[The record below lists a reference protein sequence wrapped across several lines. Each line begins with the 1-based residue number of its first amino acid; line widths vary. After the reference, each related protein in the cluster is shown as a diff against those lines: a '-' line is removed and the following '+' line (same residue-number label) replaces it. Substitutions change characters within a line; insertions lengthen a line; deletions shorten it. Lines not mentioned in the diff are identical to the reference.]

1 VWVQIDDDNE
11 PRTYVI
17 DRIEEDEDAGED
29 QVVLAADGEEAQLPL
44 SEVAD
49 LLNGQRAYQEKFV
62 GVVGD
67 GIATGSTQIP
77 PRKKSKKE
85 KPPEL
90 TVVICQTTA
99 ACPSGLQLGYK
110 LAHVLKRFHQVSLR
124 PMVKLFVDEDDD
136 ADHLVHAEVAS
147 DRLYFEKLRASL
159 AACICCENHL
169 VHVKA
174 VGPEKPTKGTEAAK
188 LQEVATAS
196 ALVDAWCGRPARPPE
211 PEPAPAPEPE
221 PEPRSGRARVA
232 ALRPQPRTSNLRTR
246 ITAQRRDCY

>member
-1 VWVQIDDDNE
+1 M
-11 PRTYVI
+11 
-17 DRIEEDEDAGED
+17 
-29 QVVLAADGEEAQLPL
+29 
-44 SEVAD
+44 
-49 LLNGQRAYQEKFV
+49 
-62 GVVGD
+62 
-67 GIATGSTQIP
+67 
-77 PRKKSKKE
+77 
-85 KPPEL
+85 
-90 TVVICQTTA
+90 
-99 ACPSGLQLGYK
+99 
-110 LAHVLKRFHQVSLR
+110 SLR